1 MDPRDFLDAIAGL
14 TNTIMQDRAAA
25 AADIQQLVAQNQA
38 LVGLLQAQQVQPP
51 APAPAAP
58 PAPAP
63 PRVSQSVVET
73 IPVFNGGVGD
83 FPQDFVD
90 CVDRI
95 AAVEGWNDQ
104 QRIQV
109 AVRRLAKTA
118 KDWHNHSG
126 HNQAAWADWSAQ
138 LINNF
143 SPRIPY
149 GEWMRQVQERRQRP
163 GESGIEYAL
172 DKRKLLRVAPVP
184 LDDAQVV
191 AFLIN
196 GLSRWQHEGA
206 MSANPPADFEGFLTR
221 IRELESLDISAC
233 SAHPQAPPVA
243 TAAAAPIFS
252 PYVPPPAT
260 APLNDLNRNLA
271 AFGERLMAEFTARM
285 NGLAVTPRPTT
296 PVAPTS
302 PGPVRAGRGRGA
314 PTGYDP
320 RECYRCRRT
329 GHIARDCPVPPKGS
343 AGV

>member
-38 LVGLLQAQQVQPP
+38 LVGLLQAQQAQPPAP

-58 PAPAP
+58 PAAAP

-126 HNQAAWADWSAQ
+126 HNQAAWADWSA
-138 LINNF
+138 
-143 SPRIPY
+143 
-149 GEWMRQVQERRQRP
+149 
-163 GESGIEYAL
+163 
-172 DKRKLLRVAPVP
+172 
-184 LDDAQVV
+184 
-191 AFLIN
+191 
-196 GLSRWQHEGA
+196 
-206 MSANPPADFEGFLTR
+206 
-221 IRELESLDISAC
+221 
-233 SAHPQAPPVA
+233 
-243 TAAAAPIFS
+243 
-252 PYVPPPAT
+252 
-260 APLNDLNRNLA
+260 
-271 AFGERLMAEFTARM
+271 
-285 NGLAVTPRPTT
+285 
-296 PVAPTS
+296 PTS